1 MASRSS
7 SAEKV
12 VPTEHAS
19 APKPKRKAR
28 RKRSAPASEAAPA
41 AERSFRVGQE
51 ILAVLLCCFG
61 LLTLLALASYEP
73 ADASL
78 NSAGSSAVVRNW
90 IGPAGAYWS
99 DLLLQALGV
108 GAYALS
114 LGALL
119 AGWRSL
125 IGRRVLP
132 GLRETLG
139 TVLLIA
145 CSGALAELV
154 LEPGSSY
161 PAGGVGGAV
170 LAAVLQENFATLGAA
185 IIATGLVL
193 ISVAITA
200 DGILRGLGMRGLS
213 VARDGLSRVR
223 ARWTL
228 IVEQRNQLRE
238 HRRNQRAVEPSAPR
252 LAWSWDEDQERA
264 REEER
269 QRRVDEA
276 KAQAEANAKARAE
289 REAAK
294 AAQSIR
300 RPEAGARRERSLPG
314 VVLDQTV
321 DMPAEEHFELGKL
334 TFDADEPAADEP
346 RFDDTDG
353 EMRPVS
359 IRAAS
364 SALESRS
371 GPERAERVP
380 SEVGEPEQV
389 SELDC
394 DCDWAHG
401 QHGFGEL

>member
-132 GLRETLG
+132 G
-139 TVLLIA
+139 
-145 CSGALAELV
+145 
-154 LEPGSSY
+154 
-161 PAGGVGGAV
+161 
-170 LAAVLQENFATLGAA
+170 
-185 IIATGLVL
+185 
-193 ISVAITA
+193 
-200 DGILRGLGMRGLS
+200 
-213 VARDGLSRVR
+213 
-223 ARWTL
+223 
-228 IVEQRNQLRE
+228 
-238 HRRNQRAVEPSAPR
+238 
-252 LAWSWDEDQERA
+252 
-264 REEER
+264 
-269 QRRVDEA
+269 
-276 KAQAEANAKARAE
+276 
-289 REAAK
+289 
-294 AAQSIR
+294 
-300 RPEAGARRERSLPG
+300 
-314 VVLDQTV
+314 
-321 DMPAEEHFELGKL
+321 
-334 TFDADEPAADEP
+334 
-346 RFDDTDG
+346 
-353 EMRPVS
+353 
-359 IRAAS
+359 
-364 SALESRS
+364 
-371 GPERAERVP
+371 
-380 SEVGEPEQV
+380 
-389 SELDC
+389 
-394 DCDWAHG
+394 
-401 QHGFGEL
+401 